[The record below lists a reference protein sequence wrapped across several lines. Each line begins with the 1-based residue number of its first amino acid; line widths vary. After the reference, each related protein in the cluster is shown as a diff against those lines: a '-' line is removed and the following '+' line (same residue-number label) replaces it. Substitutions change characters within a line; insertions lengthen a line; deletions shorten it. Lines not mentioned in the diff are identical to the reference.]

1 MSFFSISDPIERDRV
16 VKDYERMKREIQ
28 ERSENRKM
36 MSQNRN
42 RTLQETFHPIVK
54 AQTEMTEKI
63 VKSLQENPIKKEKVA
78 IPTIKRRLSS
88 GDEFETPSREQAKEG
103 GQHEFGPLESHYRNR
118 YTSRA
123 DDIDTSF
130 GISFL
135 PNGEPYIGNTP
146 IKIEDDDIIIYS
158 EVYPGTPGLW
168 SLITEKKKANLKG
181 KYDENDLA
189 EYGAILRQTNA
200 LHQDFN
206 PKSAYPRSSSS
217 WKWRAILAPIW
228 EKWKED
234 GEKDGMGL
242 IKDTPEQ
249 LSDAVGNLLNRIHQ
263 DIETYKGLLD
273 RLGKMGCLNEEEC
286 LGLMQAIQEKLYV
299 Y

>member
-1 MSFFSISDPIERDRV
+1 MLSSALISI
-16 VKDYERMKREIQ
+16 KIQ
-28 ERSENRKM
+28 HE
-36 MSQNRN
+36 
-42 RTLQETFHPIVK
+42 
-54 AQTEMTEKI
+54 
-63 VKSLQENPIKKEKVA
+63 
-78 IPTIKRRLSS
+78 S

-103 GQHEFGPLESHYRNR
+103 VQHDFGPLESHYRNR

-135 PNGEPYIGNTP
+135 TNGEPYIGNTP
-146 IKIEDDDIIIYS
+146 IKIEDEDIIIYS
-158 EVYPGTPGLW
+158 DVYPGTPGLW

-217 WKWRAILAPIW
+217 WKWRAILARIW

-242 IKDTPEQ
+242 INDTPEQ
-249 LSDAVGNLLNRIHQ
+249 LADAVTDLLKRIHQ

-273 RLGKMGCLNEEEC
+273 RLGRMGCVSEEEN
-286 LGLMQAIQEKLYV
+286 LGMLQAIQDKLYNNENNNDNS
-299 Y
+299 

>member
-54 AQTEMTEKI
+54 AQNEMTEKI
-63 VKSLQENPIKKEKVA
+63 VKSLQENPIKKEKEA

-88 GDEFETPSREQAKEG
+88 GDEFEPPSREQTKEEV
-103 GQHEFGPLESHYRNR
+103 QQEFGPLESHYRNR
-118 YTSRA
+118 YMSRA

-135 PNGEPYIGNTP
+135 SDGEPYIGNTP

-158 EVYPGTPGLW
+158 DVYPGTPGLW

-242 IKDTPEQ
+242 INDTPEQ
-249 LSDAVGNLLNRIHQ
+249 LADAVTDLLKRIHQ

-273 RLGKMGCLNEEEC
+273 RLGRMGCVNEEEN
-286 LGLMQAIQEKLYV
+286 LGMIQAIQDKV
-299 Y
+299 YA